1 VTLGVLSL
9 SAIAYGLLQSL
20 VVPAL
25 PDIQRELHASSASV
39 GWLLSAYLLSASVAT
54 PIIGR
59 LGDLYGKKRVLVI
72 VSAMVGVGSLLAAVA
87 SSVEIMIVGR
97 VIQGAGGGI
106 FPLAFGIIRD
116 EAPPSKV
123 AGGIGF
129 MSSLIG
135 IGGAAG
141 LLLAGAI
148 VQSLSYHWLFWVPLI
163 VITIATVATYVLVPE
178 SPVRARARI
187 NWLAALLMSLGLTAV
202 LVGLTKTATW
212 GWGSPRTLGL
222 MAGGLVLIA
231 VWVGVELRARTPLV
245 DMRMMRLRGVWATNL
260 AAFMVG
266 MGMYAA
272 FIMIPQYV
280 QEPKTTGYGFGASVL
295 EAGLFLAPWTAMML
309 IVGQFAGMFERRFGS
324 KRSLLIGGTVA
335 VGGFALLTAD
345 RGSPVQIYVA
355 SGLLGTGI
363 GFAFAAMANLIVENV
378 PAHQTGV
385 ATGMNAVTRT
395 IGGALGAQ
403 VAVSLLAG
411 NLGAAGRPT
420 NAAFGIAFVISA
432 VALVFSVGAALL
444 VPDRRKV
451 ARDRLAALPAPELA
465 G

>member
-335 VGGFALLTAD
+335 
-345 RGSPVQIYVA
+345 
-355 SGLLGTGI
+355 
-363 GFAFAAMANLIVENV
+363 
-378 PAHQTGV
+378 AHQTGV

-432 VALVFSVGAALL
+432 VALVFSLGAALL